1 MHKKNKMRN
10 KNTAQTLKYICSDF
24 LSALSAWVLF
34 FIFRKAA
41 IESNFINISSIITL
55 RDFYLGIIII
65 PFFWIFIYYLGGQY
79 HNIYRKSRLKELGQ
93 TLFLSTIGVTLI
105 FFVLILDDV
114 VFSYKNYYQSFF
126 FLSTS
131 HFLLS
136 YFPRFIITS
145 LTIQKIRS
153 QKINFPTLIVGSNRK
168 ALQLYKSINKMP
180 KSAGM
185 NPVGFITVNG
195 DNKKLL
201 DKYIPYCG
209 KLDNL
214 IDIINQYEIEEI
226 IIAIEQS
233 EREKIQQILIKAKAT
248 NVLIKAIPDL
258 LDLLSHSVKISSIYG
273 VSLVELPNEEMS
285 IIEQNI
291 KRLIDVSFSL
301 IAITLLLP
309 VFAFLM
315 IKVKKSSKGPIFYS
329 HKRIGRWGKEF
340 SIYKFRSMY
349 IDAEKDGPALSSSND
364 TRITPFGKFMRKM
377 RLDEIPQFFNV
388 LKGDMSIVGPRPER
402 QFYIDQIAK
411 KAPHY
416 FLLLKVRPGITSWG
430 QVKFGYAE
438 NVSQMIKRLE
448 YDVIYLENMS
458 LYLDFKIMIYT
469 VKIILDAKGK

>member
-1 MHKKNKMRN
+1 MKNKST
-10 KNTAQTLKYICSDF
+10 KQILKYLCSDF

-34 FIFRKAA
+34 FIFRKIA
-41 IESNFINISSIITL
+41 IESDYVNIFSIITL

-65 PFFWIFIYYLGGQY
+65 PVFWIFIYYLAGQY

-93 TLFLSTIGVTLI
+93 TLFLSVIGITLI
-105 FFVLILDDV
+105 FFALILDDI

-126 FLSTS
+126 FLCAI

-145 LTIQKIRS
+145 LTIKRIRNKKIS
-153 QKINFPTLIVGSNRK
+153 FPTLIVGSNKK
-168 ALQLYKSINKMP
+168 ALQLYKSIKKTS
-180 KSAGM
+180 KSSGM
-185 NPVGFITVNG
+185 NPIGFITVNG
-195 DNKKLL
+195 DNKTLL
-201 DKYIPYCG
+201 DKHIPYCG
-209 KLDNL
+209 KLENL
-214 IDIINQYEIEEI
+214 IDIINQYEIEEV

-258 LDLLSHSVKISSIYG
+258 LDILSRSVKISSIYG
-273 VSLVELPNEEMS
+273 VSLIELPNEEMS

-301 IAITLLLP
+301 IAIVFLLP
-309 VFAFLM
+309 VFVFLM

-349 IDAEKDGPALSSSND
+349 TDAEKDGPALSSKND
-364 TRITPFGKFMRKM
+364 TRITPFGRFMRKM

-416 FLLLKVRPGITSWG
+416 FLLLKIRPGITSWG

-438 NVSQMIKRLE
+438 NVSQMIKRLK
-448 YDVIYLENMS
+448 YDLIYLENMS